1 MIVVSLGIERMN
13 AIHLSVIIVLFGYL
27 SIELA
32 TANSLPTGFLWYN
45 DKHDHELDDSTSKL
59 INLAHDHRIEEL
71 KEQFNR
77 AQRIALD
84 NPTLENVITAQR
96 LQKQIMEKAHK
107 FATMWQLATLLDY
120 QLINANEPSNSLH
133 RKLYQE
139 KSEQK
144 NDLKLKNIAKNWGL
158 ILQVK
163 EDCLLCNAFMPIVQS
178 FANKYAFQ
186 LLAVSKNNELLNKL
200 NPKHIVPV
208 LYLVASD
215 GKKIYAVARGI
226 ISEDKIID
234 NILAI
239 DRYYHKLETR

>member
-1 MIVVSLGIERMN
+1 MSRLLMVMILISQ
-13 AIHLSVIIVLFGYL
+13 LSTVDA
-27 SIELA
+27 S
-32 TANSLPTGFLWYN
+32 PTGFLWYN
-45 DKHDHELDDSTSKL
+45 DKHGHELDESTSKL
-59 INLAHDHRIEEL
+59 MRSAHDHRIDEL

-84 NPTLENVITAQR
+84 NPTLENVIVAQR

-120 QLINANEPSNSLH
+120 QLINAHEPSNSLH

-163 EDCLLCNAFMPIVQS
+163 QDCLLCKAFMPIVQG

-234 NILAI
+234 NMLAI
-239 DRYYHKLETR
+239 DRYYHKLETT

>member
-1 MIVVSLGIERMN
+1 MSRLLMFMILTS
-13 AIHLSVIIVLFGYL
+13 HLSTVDA
-27 SIELA
+27 S
-32 TANSLPTGFLWYN
+32 STGFLWYN
-45 DKHDHELDDSTSKL
+45 DKHGHELNKSASNSEL
-59 INLAHDHRIEEL
+59 ILAVHDHRIEDL

-120 QLINANEPSNSLH
+120 QLINANEPANSLH

-163 EDCLLCNAFMPIVQS
+163 EDCLLYKAFIPIVQG

-215 GKKIYAVARGI
+215 GKKIYSVARGI

-239 DRYYHKLETR
+239 DRYYHKLETT

>member
-1 MIVVSLGIERMN
+1 MSRLLMFMILIS
-13 AIHLSVIIVLFGYL
+13 HLSTVDA
-27 SIELA
+27 S
-32 TANSLPTGFLWYN
+32 PTGFLWYN
-45 DKHDHELDDSTSKL
+45 DKHDHELNNSSSKL
-59 INLAHDHRIEEL
+59 MSWTHDHRIEEL

-120 QLINANEPSNSLH
+120 QLINANEPANSLH

-139 KSEQK
+139 KSEQE
-144 NDLKLKNIAKNWGL
+144 NDSKLKNIAKNWGL

-163 EDCLLCNAFMPIVQS
+163 EDCLLCKAFIPIVQS

-200 NPKHIVPV
+200 NPKHVVPV

-215 GKKIYAVARGI
+215 GKKIYSVARGI

>member
-1 MIVVSLGIERMN
+1 MVMILISQ
-13 AIHLSVIIVLFGYL
+13 LSTVDA
-27 SIELA
+27 S
-32 TANSLPTGFLWYN
+32 PTGFLWYN
-45 DKHDHELDDSTSKL
+45 DKHGHEPNNSSSKL
-59 INLAHDHRIEEL
+59 MSSAHDHRIEEL

-163 EDCLLCNAFMPIVQS
+163 QDCLLCKAFMPIVQG

-215 GKKIYAVARGI
+215 GKKIYSVARSI

>member
-1 MIVVSLGIERMN
+1 M
-13 AIHLSVIIVLFGYL
+13 
-27 SIELA
+27 ELA

-45 DKHDHELDDSTSKL
+45 DKHDHELDDSATNSRP
-59 INLAHDHRIEEL
+59 IHWTHDHRIEEL

-120 QLINANEPSNSLH
+120 QLINAHEPSNSLH

-144 NDLKLKNIAKNWGL
+144 NDSKLKNIAKNWGL

-163 EDCLLCNAFMPIVQS
+163 EDCLICKAFLPIVQG

-200 NPKHIVPV
+200 NPKHIVH
-208 LYLVASD
+208 ASL
-215 GKKIYAVARGI
+215 G
-226 ISEDKIID
+226 
-234 NILAI
+234 
-239 DRYYHKLETR
+239 

>member
-1 MIVVSLGIERMN
+1 MSRLLMFMILIS
-13 AIHLSVIIVLFGYL
+13 HLSTVDA
-27 SIELA
+27 S
-32 TANSLPTGFLWYN
+32 PTGFLWYN
-45 DKHDHELDDSTSKL
+45 DKHGHELDDSTSKL
-59 INLAHDHRIEEL
+59 MRRAHDHRIEEL

-96 LQKQIMEKAHK
+96 IQKQIMEKAHK

-139 KSEQK
+139 KSEQE
-144 NDLKLKNIAKNWGL
+144 NDSKLKNIAKNWGL

-163 EDCLLCNAFMPIVQS
+163 QDCLLCKAFIPIVQS

-200 NPKHIVPV
+200 NPKHVVPV

-215 GKKIYAVARGI
+215 GKKIYAVARSI

-234 NILAI
+234 NVLAI

>member
-1 MIVVSLGIERMN
+1 MSRLLMVMILISQ
-13 AIHLSVIIVLFGYL
+13 LSTVDA
-27 SIELA
+27 S
-32 TANSLPTGFLWYN
+32 PTGFLWYN
-45 DKHDHELDDSTSKL
+45 DKHGHEPNNSSSKL
-59 INLAHDHRIEEL
+59 MSSAHDHRIEEL

-163 EDCLLCNAFMPIVQS
+163 QDCLLCKAFMPIVQG

-215 GKKIYAVARGI
+215 GKKIYSVARSI

>member
-1 MIVVSLGIERMN
+1 M
-13 AIHLSVIIVLFGYL
+13 
-27 SIELA
+27 
-32 TANSLPTGFLWYN
+32 PTGFLWYN
-45 DKHDHELDDSTSKL
+45 DKHGHELDESTSKL

-84 NPTLENVITAQR
+84 NPTLENVIIAQR
-96 LQKQIMEKAHK
+96 LQKKIMEKAHK

-120 QLINANEPSNSLH
+120 QLINAHEPANSLH

-139 KSEQK
+139 KSEQE
-144 NDLKLKNIAKNWGL
+144 NDSKLKNIAKNCEL

-163 EDCLLCNAFMPIVQS
+163 EDCLLCKAFIPIVQS

-215 GKKIYAVARGI
+215 GKKIYSVARSI
-226 ISEDKIID
+226 ISENKIID
-234 NILAI
+234 NILVI
-239 DRYYHKLETR
+239 DRHYHKLETR

>member
-1 MIVVSLGIERMN
+1 MN
-13 AIHLSVIIVLFGYL
+13 PLAIMLIIGLLNYL

-59 INLAHDHRIEEL
+59 MRRAHDHRIEEL
-71 KEQFNR
+71 KEQFNQ

-120 QLINANEPSNSLH
+120 QLINANEPANSLH

-144 NDLKLKNIAKNWGL
+144 NDSKLKNIAKNWGL

-163 EDCLLCNAFMPIVQS
+163 QDCLLCKAFIPIVQS

-186 LLAVSKNNELLNKL
+186 LLAVSKNNELLNNVSL
-200 NPKHIVPV
+200 
-208 LYLVASD
+208 
-215 GKKIYAVARGI
+215 G
-226 ISEDKIID
+226 
-234 NILAI
+234 
-239 DRYYHKLETR
+239 

>member
-1 MIVVSLGIERMN
+1 MN
-13 AIHLSVIIVLFGYL
+13 PLAIMLIIGLLNYLSV
-27 SIELA
+27 ELA

-45 DKHDHELDDSTSKL
+45 DKHGHELDDSTSKL
-59 INLAHDHRIEEL
+59 MRRAHDHRIEEL

-120 QLINANEPSNSLH
+120 QLINDHEPSNSLH

-163 EDCLLCNAFMPIVQS
+163 QDCLLCKAFIP
-178 FANKYAFQ
+178 
-186 LLAVSKNNELLNKL
+186 LLFRALLINM
-200 NPKHIVPV
+200 HF
-208 LYLVASD
+208 SC
-215 GKKIYAVARGI
+215 
-226 ISEDKIID
+226 
-234 NILAI
+234 
-239 DRYYHKLETR
+239 

>member
-1 MIVVSLGIERMN
+1 MIPAFLGIERMN

-45 DKHDHELDDSTSKL
+45 DKHDHELDDSATNSRP
-59 INLAHDHRIEEL
+59 IHWTHDHRIEEL

-144 NDLKLKNIAKNWGL
+144 NDLKLKNIAKNWRL

-163 EDCLLCNAFMPIVQS
+163 QDCLLCKAFMPIVQG

-186 LLAVSKNNELLNKL
+186 LLERL
-200 NPKHIVPV
+200 
-208 LYLVASD
+208 
-215 GKKIYAVARGI
+215 KKKTKA
-226 ISEDKIID
+226 
-234 NILAI
+234 
-239 DRYYHKLETR
+239 TQ

>member
-1 MIVVSLGIERMN
+1 MFMILIS
-13 AIHLSVIIVLFGYL
+13 HLSTVDA
-27 SIELA
+27 S
-32 TANSLPTGFLWYN
+32 PTGFLWYN
-45 DKHDHELDDSTSKL
+45 DKHDHELNNSSSKL
-59 INLAHDHRIEEL
+59 MSWTHDHRIEEL

-120 QLINANEPSNSLH
+120 QLINANEPANSLH

-139 KSEQK
+139 KSEQE
-144 NDLKLKNIAKNWGL
+144 NDSKLKNIAKNWGL

-163 EDCLLCNAFMPIVQS
+163 EDCLLCKAFIPIVQS

-200 NPKHIVPV
+200 NPKHVVPV

-215 GKKIYAVARGI
+215 GKKIYSVARGI

>member
-1 MIVVSLGIERMN
+1 MFMILIS
-13 AIHLSVIIVLFGYL
+13 HLSTVDA
-27 SIELA
+27 S
-32 TANSLPTGFLWYN
+32 PTGFLWYN
-45 DKHDHELDDSTSKL
+45 DKHDHELNNSSSKL
-59 INLAHDHRIEEL
+59 MSWTHDHRIEEL

-120 QLINANEPSNSLH
+120 QLINAHEPSNSLH

-163 EDCLLCNAFMPIVQS
+163 QDCLLCKAFIPIVQS

-200 NPKHIVPV
+200 NPKHVVPV

-215 GKKIYAVARGI
+215 GKKIYAVARSI

-239 DRYYHKLETR
+239 DRYYHKLETA

>member
-1 MIVVSLGIERMN
+1 MSRLLMFMILIS
-13 AIHLSVIIVLFGYL
+13 HLSTVDA
-27 SIELA
+27 S
-32 TANSLPTGFLWYN
+32 PTGFLWYN
-45 DKHDHELDDSTSKL
+45 DKHGHEPNNSTSKL

-120 QLINANEPSNSLH
+120 QLINAHEPSNSLH

-139 KSEQK
+139 KSEQE
-144 NDLKLKNIAKNWGL
+144 NDSKLKNIAKNWGL

-163 EDCLLCNAFMPIVQS
+163 QDCLLCKAFMPIVQG

-200 NPKHIVPV
+200 NPKHVVPV

-215 GKKIYAVARGI
+215 GKKIYSVARSI

>member
-1 MIVVSLGIERMN
+1 MFMILIS
-13 AIHLSVIIVLFGYL
+13 HLSTVDA
-27 SIELA
+27 S
-32 TANSLPTGFLWYN
+32 PTGFLWYN
-45 DKHDHELDDSTSKL
+45 DKHDHELNNSSSKL
-59 INLAHDHRIEEL
+59 MNWTHDHRIEEL

-120 QLINANEPSNSLH
+120 QLINAHEPSNSLH

-163 EDCLLCNAFMPIVQS
+163 EDCLLCKAFMPIVQG
-178 FANKYAFQ
+178 FANKYEFQ
-186 LLAVSKNNELLNKL
+186 LLAISKNNELLNKL
-200 NPKHIVPV
+200 NPEHVVPV

>member
-1 MIVVSLGIERMN
+1 MLIMWLLN
-13 AIHLSVIIVLFGYL
+13 YL

-45 DKHDHELDDSTSKL
+45 DKHGHELDGSATNSKL
-59 INLAHDHRIEEL
+59 IHATHDHRIEEL

-107 FATMWQLATLLDY
+107 FATMWQQLATLLDY

-163 EDCLLCNAFMPIVQS
+163 EDCLLCKAFMPIVQS

-215 GKKIYAVARGI
+215 GKKIYAVARSI

>member
-1 MIVVSLGIERMN
+1 MN

-45 DKHDHELDDSTSKL
+45 DKHDHELDDSATNSRP
-59 INLAHDHRIEEL
+59 IHWTHDHRIEEL

-84 NPTLENVITAQR
+84 NPTLENVIIAQR
-96 LQKQIMEKAHK
+96 LQKKIMEKAHK

-120 QLINANEPSNSLH
+120 QLINAHEPSNSLH

-139 KSEQK
+139 KSEQE
-144 NDLKLKNIAKNWGL
+144 NDSKLKNIAKNWGL

-163 EDCLLCNAFMPIVQS
+163 QDCLLCKAFMPIVQG

-200 NPKHIVPV
+200 NPKHVVPV

-239 DRYYHKLETR
+239 DRYYHKLETA

>member
-1 MIVVSLGIERMN
+1 MLIMWLLN
-13 AIHLSVIIVLFGYL
+13 YL

-45 DKHDHELDDSTSKL
+45 DKHGHELDDSTSKL
-59 INLAHDHRIEEL
+59 MRRAHDHRIEEL

-77 AQRIALD
+77 ARRIALD

-120 QLINANEPSNSLH
+120 QLINANDPANSLH
-133 RKLYQE
+133 KKLYQE

-144 NDLKLKNIAKNWGL
+144 NDSKLKNIAKNWGL

-163 EDCLLCNAFMPIVQS
+163 QNCLLCKAFMPIVQG

-215 GKKIYAVARGI
+215 GKKIYSVARGI
-226 ISEDKIID
+226 ISENKIID

-239 DRYYHKLETR
+239 DYVYFDICQQ

>member
-1 MIVVSLGIERMN
+1 MN

-27 SIELA
+27 LMELA

-45 DKHDHELDDSTSKL
+45 DKHGHEPNNSTSKL

-96 LQKQIMEKAHK
+96 LHKQIMEKAHK

-120 QLINANEPSNSLH
+120 QLINAHEPSNSLH

-144 NDLKLKNIAKNWGL
+144 NDFKLKNIAKNWGL

-163 EDCLLCNAFMPIVQS
+163 EDCLLCKAFIPIVQG

-208 LYLVASD
+208 LYSTNVGNRYIICQYEKSI
-215 GKKIYAVARGI
+215 KKI
-226 ISEDKIID
+226 DK
-234 NILAI
+234 
-239 DRYYHKLETR
+239 

>member
-1 MIVVSLGIERMN
+1 MSRLLMFMILIS
-13 AIHLSVIIVLFGYL
+13 HLSTVDA
-27 SIELA
+27 S
-32 TANSLPTGFLWYN
+32 PTGFLWYN
-45 DKHDHELDDSTSKL
+45 DKHGHEPNNSTSKL

-120 QLINANEPSNSLH
+120 QLINAHEPSNSLH

-163 EDCLLCNAFMPIVQS
+163 EDCLLCKAFMPIVQS

-208 LYLVASD
+208 LYSVASD

>member
-1 MIVVSLGIERMN
+1 M
-13 AIHLSVIIVLFGYL
+13 
-27 SIELA
+27 ELA

-45 DKHDHELDDSTSKL
+45 DKHGHELTESSSKL
-59 INLAHDHRIEEL
+59 ISRAHDHRIEEL

-120 QLINANEPSNSLH
+120 QLINANEPANSLH

-163 EDCLLCNAFMPIVQS
+163 QDCLLCKAFMPIVQD

-200 NPKHIVPV
+200 NPKHVVPV

>member
-1 MIVVSLGIERMN
+1 MFMILIS
-13 AIHLSVIIVLFGYL
+13 HLSTVDA
-27 SIELA
+27 S
-32 TANSLPTGFLWYN
+32 PTGFLWYN
-45 DKHDHELDDSTSKL
+45 DKHGHELTESTSKL
-59 INLAHDHRIEEL
+59 IRGFHDHRIEEL
-71 KEQFNR
+71 KEQFNQ

-84 NPTLENVITAQR
+84 NPTLENVIIAQR
-96 LQKQIMEKAHK
+96 LQKQIMEKSHK

-144 NDLKLKNIAKNWGL
+144 NDSKLKNIAKNWGL

-163 EDCLLCNAFMPIVQS
+163 EDCLLCKAFIPIVQS

-200 NPKHIVPV
+200 NPKHVVPV

>member
-1 MIVVSLGIERMN
+1 MSRLLMFMILIS
-13 AIHLSVIIVLFGYL
+13 HLSTVDA
-27 SIELA
+27 S
-32 TANSLPTGFLWYN
+32 PTGFLWYN
-45 DKHDHELDDSTSKL
+45 DKHGHELTESTSKL
-59 INLAHDHRIEEL
+59 ISNAHDHRIEEL

-139 KSEQK
+139 KSEQE
-144 NDLKLKNIAKNWGL
+144 NDSKLKNIAKNWGL

-163 EDCLLCNAFMPIVQS
+163 QDCLLCKAFIPIVQS

>member
-1 MIVVSLGIERMN
+1 MN

-45 DKHDHELDDSTSKL
+45 DKHDHELTESTSKL
-59 INLAHDHRIEEL
+59 ISNAHDHRIEEL

-144 NDLKLKNIAKNWGL
+144 NDFKLKNIAKNWGL

-163 EDCLLCNAFMPIVQS
+163 QDCLLCKAFISIVRS

-200 NPKHIVPV
+200 NPKHVVPV
-208 LYLVASD
+208 LYSVASD

>member
-1 MIVVSLGIERMN
+1 MSRLLMVMILISQ
-13 AIHLSVIIVLFGYL
+13 LSTVDA
-27 SIELA
+27 S
-32 TANSLPTGFLWYN
+32 PTGFLWYN
-45 DKHDHELDDSTSKL
+45 DKHGHEPDDSTFKL
-59 INLAHDHRIEEL
+59 MSVAHDHRIEEL

-84 NPTLENVITAQR
+84 NPTLENVIAAQR

-120 QLINANEPSNSLH
+120 QLINAHEPANSLH

-139 KSEQK
+139 KSEQE
-144 NDLKLKNIAKNWGL
+144 NDSKLKNIAKNWGL

-163 EDCLLCNAFMPIVQS
+163 EDCLLCKAFMPIVQG

-200 NPKHIVPV
+200 NPKHVVPV

-215 GKKIYAVARGI
+215 GKKIYSVARSI

-239 DRYYHKLETR
+239 DRYYHKLETT

>member
-1 MIVVSLGIERMN
+1 MSRLLMFMILIS
-13 AIHLSVIIVLFGYL
+13 HLSTVDA
-27 SIELA
+27 S
-32 TANSLPTGFLWYN
+32 PTGFLWYN
-45 DKHDHELDDSTSKL
+45 DKHGHELTESSSKL
-59 INLAHDHRIEEL
+59 ISNAHDHRIEEL

-84 NPTLENVITAQR
+84 NPTLENVIIAQR
-96 LQKQIMEKAHK
+96 LQKKIMEKAHK

-120 QLINANEPSNSLH
+120 QLINAHEPSNSLH

-139 KSEQK
+139 KSEQE
-144 NDLKLKNIAKNWGL
+144 NDSKLKNIAKNWGL

-163 EDCLLCNAFMPIVQS
+163 QDCLLCKAFMPIVQS

-215 GKKIYAVARGI
+215 GKKIYAVARSI

>member
-1 MIVVSLGIERMN
+1 MSRLLMVMILIS
-13 AIHLSVIIVLFGYL
+13 HLSTVDA
-27 SIELA
+27 S
-32 TANSLPTGFLWYN
+32 PTGFLWYN
-45 DKHDHELDDSTSKL
+45 DKHGHELTESTSKL
-59 INLAHDHRIEEL
+59 IRGFHDHRIEEL

-163 EDCLLCNAFMPIVQS
+163 QDCLLCKAFIPIVQS

-200 NPKHIVPV
+200 NPKHVVPV

-215 GKKIYAVARGI
+215 GKKIYAVARSI

-239 DRYYHKLETR
+239 DRYYHKLETT

>member
-1 MIVVSLGIERMN
+1 M
-13 AIHLSVIIVLFGYL
+13 
-27 SIELA
+27 
-32 TANSLPTGFLWYN
+32 PTGFLWYN
-45 DKHDHELDDSTSKL
+45 DKHGHELDESTSKL
-59 INLAHDHRIEEL
+59 MRSAHDHRIEEL

-84 NPTLENVITAQR
+84 NPTLENVIAAQR

-120 QLINANEPSNSLH
+120 QLINAHEPANSLH

-144 NDLKLKNIAKNWGL
+144 NDSKLKNIAKNWGL

-163 EDCLLCNAFMPIVQS
+163 QDCLLCKAFMPIVQS

-239 DRYYHKLETR
+239 DRYYHKLETT

>member
-1 MIVVSLGIERMN
+1 MSRLLMFMILIS
-13 AIHLSVIIVLFGYL
+13 HLSTVDA
-27 SIELA
+27 S
-32 TANSLPTGFLWYN
+32 PTGFLWYN
-45 DKHDHELDDSTSKL
+45 DKHGHELTESTSKL
-59 INLAHDHRIEEL
+59 IRGFHDHRIEEL
-71 KEQFNR
+71 KEQFNQ

-84 NPTLENVITAQR
+84 NPTLENVIIAQR
-96 LQKQIMEKAHK
+96 LQKQIMEKSHK

-144 NDLKLKNIAKNWGL
+144 NDSKLKNIAKNWGL

-163 EDCLLCNAFMPIVQS
+163 EDCLLCKAFIPIVQS

-200 NPKHIVPV
+200 NPKHVVPV

>member
-1 MIVVSLGIERMN
+1 MSRLLMFMILISR
-13 AIHLSVIIVLFGYL
+13 LSTVDA
-27 SIELA
+27 S
-32 TANSLPTGFLWYN
+32 PTGFLWYN
-45 DKHDHELDDSTSKL
+45 DKHDHELNNSSSKL
-59 INLAHDHRIEEL
+59 MSGTHDHRIEEL

-84 NPTLENVITAQR
+84 NPTLENVITAQK

-120 QLINANEPSNSLH
+120 QLINAHEPANSLH

-139 KSEQK
+139 KSEQE
-144 NDLKLKNIAKNWGL
+144 NDSKLKNIAKNWGL

-163 EDCLLCNAFMPIVQS
+163 QDCLLCKAFMPIVQG

-200 NPKHIVPV
+200 NPKHVVPV

>member
-1 MIVVSLGIERMN
+1 MN

-27 SIELA
+27 SMELA

-45 DKHDHELDDSTSKL
+45 DKHGHEPDDSTSKL

-96 LQKQIMEKAHK
+96 LHKQIMEKAHK

-120 QLINANEPSNSLH
+120 QL
-133 RKLYQE
+133 K

-163 EDCLLCNAFMPIVQS
+163 EDCLLCKAFMPIVQG

-215 GKKIYAVARGI
+215 GKKIYSVARGI
-226 ISEDKIID
+226 ISENKIID

>member
-1 MIVVSLGIERMN
+1 M
-13 AIHLSVIIVLFGYL
+13 
-27 SIELA
+27 
-32 TANSLPTGFLWYN
+32 
-45 DKHDHELDDSTSKL
+45 

-120 QLINANEPSNSLH
+120 QLINAHEPSNSLH

-144 NDLKLKNIAKNWGL
+144 NDFKLKNIAKNWGL

-163 EDCLLCNAFMPIVQS
+163 QDCLLCKAFMPIVQS

-215 GKKIYAVARGI
+215 GKKIYSVVRGI
-226 ISEDKIID
+226 ISENKIID

-239 DRYYHKLETR
+239 DYVYFDIYQQ

>member
-1 MIVVSLGIERMN
+1 MN

-27 SIELA
+27 SMELA

-45 DKHDHELDDSTSKL
+45 DKHGHELDDSTSKL
-59 INLAHDHRIEEL
+59 MRRAHDHRIEEL

-96 LQKQIMEKAHK
+96 LHKQIMEKAHK

-120 QLINANEPSNSLH
+120 QLINAHEPANSLH

-139 KSEQK
+139 KSEQE
-144 NDLKLKNIAKNWGL
+144 NDSKLKNIAKNWGL

-163 EDCLLCNAFMPIVQS
+163 EDCLLCKAFMPIVQG
-178 FANKYAFQ
+178 FANNMHF
-186 LLAVSKNNELLNKL
+186 SC
-200 NPKHIVPV
+200 
-208 LYLVASD
+208 
-215 GKKIYAVARGI
+215 
-226 ISEDKIID
+226 
-234 NILAI
+234 
-239 DRYYHKLETR
+239 